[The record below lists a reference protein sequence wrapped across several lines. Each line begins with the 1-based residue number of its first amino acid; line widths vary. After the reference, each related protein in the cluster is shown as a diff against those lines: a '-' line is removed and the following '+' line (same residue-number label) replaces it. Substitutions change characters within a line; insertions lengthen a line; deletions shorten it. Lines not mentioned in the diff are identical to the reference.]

1 MNLLLIV
8 INQGFFTQ
16 SIKLIMAY
24 MVIKIIMIYI
34 INLQVYMENVMLIMR
49 EVRELIG
56 ETITE
61 VELF

>member
-1 MNLLLIV
+1 M
-8 INQGFFTQ
+8 
-16 SIKLIMAY
+16 IMAY